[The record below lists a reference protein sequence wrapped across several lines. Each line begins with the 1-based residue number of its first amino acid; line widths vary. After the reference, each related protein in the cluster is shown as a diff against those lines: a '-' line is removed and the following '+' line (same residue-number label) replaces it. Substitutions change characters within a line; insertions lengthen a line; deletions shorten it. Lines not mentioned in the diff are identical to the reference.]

1 MWGTKKFFA
10 KIMNNRL
17 IIRVGGGFMNI
28 DEFIKNMEN
37 ELRSTNQLYIFD
49 VDGQNMTLEQAV
61 RSSTPPR
68 SKYRLLI
75 YIFQKMLEVLT
86 GQQNL
91 LKEPKNDLLHY

>member
-1 MWGTKKFFA
+1 MERLAEGTYMWGTKKIFA

-37 ELRSTNQLYIFD
+37 ELRATNQLYIFE
-49 VDGQNMTLEQAV
+49 VDGQSMTLEQAI

-68 SKYRLLI
+68 SKNLACSLNYLYR
-75 YIFQKMLEVLT
+75 KCWKPT
-86 GQQNL
+86 
-91 LKEPKNDLLHY
+91 

>member
-1 MWGTKKFFA
+1 MERLAEGTYMWGTKKIFA

-37 ELRSTNQLYIFD
+37 ELRATNQLYIFE
-49 VDGQNMTLEQAV
+49 VDGQSMTLEQAV

-68 SKYRLLI
+68 SKNSAFSLNYIYR
-75 YIFQKMLEVLT
+75 KGWKPT
-86 GQQNL
+86 
-91 LKEPKNDLLHY
+91 

>member
-49 VDGQNMTLEQAV
+49 VDGQNMTLE
-61 RSSTPPR
+61 
-68 SKYRLLI
+68 
-75 YIFQKMLEVLT
+75 
-86 GQQNL
+86 
-91 LKEPKNDLLHY
+91 

>member
-1 MWGTKKFFA
+1 MERLAEGTYMWGTKKIFA

-37 ELRSTNQLYIFD
+37 ELRATNQLYIFE
-49 VDGQNMTLEQAV
+49 VDGQSMTLEQAV

-68 SKYRLLI
+68 SKNSAFSL
-75 YIFQKMLEVLT
+75 
-86 GQQNL
+86 N
-91 LKEPKNDLLHY
+91 

>member
-37 ELRSTNQLYIFD
+37 ELRSTN
-49 VDGQNMTLEQAV
+49 
-61 RSSTPPR
+61 
-68 SKYRLLI
+68 
-75 YIFQKMLEVLT
+75 
-86 GQQNL
+86 
-91 LKEPKNDLLHY
+91 

>member
-28 DEFIKNMEN
+28 DEFIKNMDN

-49 VDGQNMTLEQAV
+49 VDGQNMTLE
-61 RSSTPPR
+61 
-68 SKYRLLI
+68 
-75 YIFQKMLEVLT
+75 
-86 GQQNL
+86 
-91 LKEPKNDLLHY
+91 